1 MPSIRASTSVVNTTS
16 HLVDVAVTGIGLRC
30 CLGTLTESWQRLLA
44 GDCGIKIY
52 QPFPELP
59 PQPLGLIGDSP
70 TSLKELTQLLV
81 ADALADA
88 GLEPPLPDCGIAI
101 GSSRGCQGIWEQ
113 LARQWHQKKSLLLGE
128 IGAILPHQAAIAA
141 ARQIGSCGPAL
152 SPMAACATGI
162 WAIALGAELIRQ
174 GRCNRVLAGAVETPI
189 TPLALAGFQ
198 QMGALAAGGC
208 YPFDRQRQGLV
219 LSEGG
224 AIFLLERDDLARQ
237 RGAAIYGR
245 VLAAGLTCDAYHVSA
260 PAPDNHSAIAAVR
273 QCLEGSHLSPSQIDY
288 IHPHGTGTRLNDGR
302 EARLIQFLFPQ
313 EVPVSSTKGATGHT
327 LGASGAIGSAFCLMA
342 LKSQQLPPC
351 VGLKDSEF
359 ALNFVWKASKQEV
372 RQTLCFSFG
381 FGGQNAALCWGI
393 D

>member
-1 MPSIRASTSVVNTTS
+1 
-16 HLVDVAVTGIGLRC
+16 VDVAVTGIGLRC
-30 CLGTLTESWQRLLA
+30 CLGSLTESWQRLLA
-44 GDCGIKIY
+44 GDSGLKIH

-59 PQPLGLIGDSP
+59 PQPLGLIGDRL
-70 TSLKELTQLLV
+70 TSLAGLTQLLV

-113 LARQWHQKKSLLLGE
+113 LARQWHQEKSVSLAE

-162 WAIALGAELIRQ
+162 WAIAQGAELIRQ

-198 QMGALAAGGC
+198 QMGALAATGC

-224 AIFLLERDDLARQ
+224 AIFLLERADLARQ
-237 RGAAIYGR
+237 RGAAIYGQ

-260 PAPDNHSAIAAVR
+260 PAPDNRSAIAAVK
-273 QCLEGSHLSPSQIDY
+273 QCLAASNLSASQIDY

-302 EARLIQFLFPQ
+302 EAQLIQLLFPQ
-313 EVPVSSTKGATGHT
+313 GVPVSSTKGATGHT
-327 LGASGAIGSAFCLMA
+327 LGASGAIGSAFCLLA
-342 LKSQQLPPC
+342 LKHQQLPPC
-351 VGLKDSEF
+351 VGLKHPEF
-359 ALNFVWKASKQEV
+359 PLNFLWKA
-372 RQTLCFSFG
+372 RQTRVSRTLCLSFG

-393 D
+393 APD